1 MRILHIHDFG
11 PLAVQTAA
19 LLKSMVVTVDAVGSV
34 ECAFDALG
42 ANSYDLAIW
51 DVDAV
56 GAEAIEKLPDLRARA
71 PEMQIL
77 VCGSSETLSAVIA
90 AIEKGADD
98 FILRPIRPEELRI
111 RIQHA
116 SARLPEQ
123 VSSKDQLVAEFGPL
137 RLDITQG
144 AVSLDGK
151 PLSLTPR
158 ERSVLQVL
166 IRARGNVVSKDHI
179 ASRVF
184 ALADDAG
191 PQSIETYVH
200 RLRRKADHPAIA
212 IETLR
217 GLGYRLTT
225 TGQE

>member
-11 PLAVQTAA
+11 PLAMKTAG
-19 LLKSMVVTVDAVGSV
+19 LLRTMVVSVDAVGSV
-34 ECAFDALG
+34 ECASDAL
-42 ANSYDLAIW
+42 ATNRYDLAIW

-56 GAEAIEKLPDLRARA
+56 APEEIERLPDLRARA
-71 PEMQIL
+71 PEMQVL
-77 VCGSSETLSAVIA
+77 VCGSSETLPLVVS

-98 FILRPIRPEELRI
+98 FILRPVRPEELKV
-111 RIQHA
+111 RIQHV

-123 VSSKDQLVAEFGPL
+123 AATKDQLVAEFGPL

-144 AVSLDGK
+144 EASLDGQ

-166 IRARGNVVSKDHI
+166 IRARGSVVSKDQI

-184 ALADDAG
+184 SLADDAG

-217 GLGYRLTT
+217 GLGYRLTM
-225 TGQE
+225 TGQQ

>member
-1 MRILHIHDFG
+1 MRILHIQDFG
-11 PLAVQTAA
+11 FLAVQTAA
-19 LLKSMVVTVDAVGSV
+19 LLKSMVVSVDAVGSI
-34 ECAFDALG
+34 ECASDALA
-42 ANSYDLAIW
+42 ANDYDLAIL
-51 DVDAV
+51 DVDAM
-56 GAEAIEKLPDLRARA
+56 AASEIEQLPELRARA
-71 PEMQIL
+71 PEMQVLI
-77 VCGSSETLSAVIA
+77 CGSSETLGLVVA
-90 AIEKGADD
+90 AIERGADD
-98 FILRPIRPEELRI
+98 FILRPVRPEELRI
-111 RIQHA
+111 RIQHV
-116 SARLPEQ
+116 SARVPEQ
-123 VSSKDQLVAEFGPL
+123 VLTKDQLVAEFGPL

-144 AVSLDGK
+144 DVSLDGK

-184 ALADDAG
+184 SLADDAG

-200 RLRRKADHPAIA
+200 RLRRKADHPRIA

-225 TGQE
+225 TG